1 MYIPLNIRTDYSLLH
16 SMIKIKDLVK
26 FAKENDLKALT
37 ITDDNMFGAMEFY
50 KECTLNNIKPII
62 GINIIIEDDSLVLYA
77 KNYDGYVN
85 LLKLS
90 SIYREN
96 GLTYDLLKEY
106 NNNLI
111 CILPCKSRKIYNKLK
126 DIYSDLY
133 ISYENDLEK
142 DKIKSANKLYMK
154 EILSLKEEDTDY
166 LNYLDAIKNGKL
178 VEHNKYDN
186 YLILD
191 KEDNSFLYDKI
202 DIKIDKKDNLLP
214 HFDNSYNLLKQNC
227 IDGLKRIFGDS
238 VGSKYIERLKTE
250 LDTINEMGFND
261 YFLIVSDYVRFAK
274 ENNILVGP
282 GRGSAVGS
290 LVAYVLG
297 ITEIDPLKYG
307 LLFERFLNNKRIT
320 MPDIDIDFDGDKRKL
335 VIKYCMDKYGFK
347 NVAGVITFTTLGSKA
362 VLKDVGR
369 TLDIDVKEIEYLGKL
384 LDSNLNLNENLKLDK
399 IKNHLNKNSELKELY
414 DICLKLEG
422 IKKTTSVN
430 ASGIIICS
438 QELDNFIPLERHD
451 NMYLSGYSM
460 NYLEDIGL
468 LKMDFLALKN
478 LSTIASIN
486 SEVNINLYE
495 IPLDDKETF
504 EIFNNSNTLGIFQFE
519 TDGMIDVLRKYKIN
533 KFDDLY
539 NLSAIFRPGPKE
551 NIDSYIKRKNGLE
564 RIDCFD
570 ESLESILK
578 PTYGII
584 IYQEQIMK
592 IANIMAN
599 YTLGE
604 ADILRRAMSK
614 KKEEILVNEKDKFIK
629 RSISNGYTKEK
640 SETIYNLILKFAEYG
655 FNKSHSVAYALI
667 SYQMAYLKAHYTDIF
682 YKNLL
687 NSVMGSISSTKE
699 YIMEAKRLGVKFI
712 NPSINLSTDSYK
724 IDNGIILPL
733 NLINGINYNAC
744 KMILE
749 NRKDKYVDI
758 YDFLAKMDLKIFKKD
773 VLTNLILIGCFDEF
787 NINRRTLIENLDVIY
802 NYIELGS
809 DFVLRPELIMY
820 DEYTK
825 KELIKYEFEIFGFY
839 LNNNP
844 ITEYRKDSNIKI
856 TLSNVTSYMTRVID
870 VIVFIDEIKE
880 IKSKKNEKMC
890 FVKLS
895 DDFSNIDGVIFSNAY
910 NEIPSIKVNDIVKVR
925 GKIESR
931 KGKTQIIVNKME
943 LLD

>member
-16 SMIKIKDLVK
+16 SMIKIKELVK
-26 FAKENDLKALT
+26 FATENNLKALT

-50 KECTLNNIKPII
+50 KECKINNIKPII
-62 GINIIIEDDSLVLYA
+62 GINVTVDEQNIILYA
-77 KNYDGYVN
+77 KNYNGYVN

-90 SIYREN
+90 SIYRED
-96 GLTYDLLKEY
+96 GLNINILKKY

-111 CILPCKSRKIYNKLK
+111 CILPYNGRKLYSELKEIYLN
-126 DIYSDLY
+126 IYV
-133 ISYENDLEK
+133 SYENDTEK
-142 DKIKSANKLYMK
+142 SKIKLQNKVYMK
-154 EILSLKEEDTDY
+154 EILSLTKEDTIY
-166 LNYLDAIKNGKL
+166 LNYLNAIKDTKL
-178 VEHNKYDN
+178 VEHIEYDN
-186 YLILD
+186 YLDLNG
-191 KEDNSFLYDKI
+191 ENNSHIFDDVNIEITKTN
-202 DIKIDKKDNLLP
+202 DLLP
-214 HFDNSYNLLKQNC
+214 HFTDSYNLLKQNC
-227 IDGLKRIFGDS
+227 KEGLKRIFGNS
-238 VGSKYIERLKTE
+238 VGSKYIERLKLE

-320 MPDIDIDFDGDKRKL
+320 MPDIDIDFDGDKREL

-369 TLDIDVKEIEYLGKL
+369 TLDIDVQEIEYLSKL
-384 LDSNLNLNENLKLDK
+384 LDTNLNLKDNLKLDK
-399 IKNHLNKNSELKELY
+399 IKNHLNKNKDLDELY
-414 DICLKLEG
+414 NIAIKLEG

-438 QELDNFIPLERHD
+438 KELDNFVPLERHGD
-451 NMYLSGYSM
+451 MYLSGYSM

-478 LSTIASIN
+478 LSTISSIKD
-486 SEVNINLYE
+486 EININLSD

-504 EIFNNSNTLGIFQFE
+504 EIFNKSNTLGIFQFE
-519 TDGMIDVLRKYKIN
+519 TDGMINVLRKYKIN
-533 KFDDLY
+533 KFDDIY

-551 NIDSYIKRKNGLE
+551 NIDSFIKRKDGKE
-564 RIDCFD
+564 KVDCFD
-570 ESLESILK
+570 DSLINILR

-614 KKEEILVNEKDKFIK
+614 KKEDILINEKEKFIS
-629 RSISNGYTKEK
+629 RSIENGYTKEK

-682 YKNLL
+682 YKTLL
-687 NSVMGSISSTKE
+687 NSVMGSITSTKE
-699 YIMEAKRLGVKFI
+699 YIMESKRLGVKFI
-712 NPSINLSTDSYK
+712 SPDINLSKDTYQIND
-724 IDNGIILPL
+724 GIILPF
-733 NLINGINYNAC
+733 NLINGVNYNVVR
-744 KMILE
+744 MILD
-749 NRKDKYVDI
+749 NRKNSYIDI
-758 YDFLAKMDLKIFKKD
+758 YDFLSKMDLKIMNKD
-773 VLTNLILIGCFDEF
+773 VVTNLILIGCFDSF
-787 NINRRTLIENLDVIY
+787 NINRKTLIENLDIIY

-809 DFVLRPELIMY
+809 DSVLKPELVIY

-825 KELIKYEFEIFGFY
+825 KELIKFEFEIFGFY

-844 ITEYRKDSNIKI
+844 ITEYRKDNNIKI
-856 TLSNVTSYMTRVID
+856 TLSNATSYMTRVID
-870 VIVFIDEIKE
+870 VIVFINEIKE
-880 IKSKKNEKMC
+880 IRSKKNEKMC

-895 DDFSNIDGVIFSNAY
+895 DDFSTIDGVIFNNAY
-910 NEIPSIKVNDIVKVR
+910 NEIPNIKVNDIVKVR

-931 KGKTQIIVNKME
+931 KGKTQIIVNKLE